1 MFLRAPEPVTLR
13 GTSQSTN
20 RLQYGL
26 YFTFSLRLYARAGI
40 EFDSLHTTLD
50 VFTHLFP
57 VAFEWDLT
65 SPKSVWRINKPNGS
79 SERLETGVE
88 YVST

>member
-1 MFLRAPEPVTLR
+1 MRSYVSEGARASYAAWHIAIEKLP
-13 GTSQSTN
+13 SI
-20 RLQYGL
+20 GL
-26 YFTFSLRLYARAGI
+26 YFTFSLRLHARAGI

-65 SPKSVWRINKPNGS
+65 SSKSVWRINKPNSS
-79 SERLETGVE
+79 SERLRLV
-88 YVST
+88 